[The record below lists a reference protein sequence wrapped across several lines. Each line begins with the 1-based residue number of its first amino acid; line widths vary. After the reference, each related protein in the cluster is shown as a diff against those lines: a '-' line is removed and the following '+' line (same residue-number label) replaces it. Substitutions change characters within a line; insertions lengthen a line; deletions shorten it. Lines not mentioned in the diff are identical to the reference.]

1 MKYPVAVLLSALALA
16 ACSTDAQQKDTAAAE
31 LPAESEA
38 AKLSNAVSS
47 RGRDTIAAGE
57 EFVTRVYLNQARQA
71 AIMAA
76 KTKRPEFL
84 ITYNPALQQAR
95 FDTAVMVGDT
105 GIVRFTPPVGVLK
118 PGEVKIHEWVY
129 QVAVDFNARYPG
141 PDTVF
146 MVREV
151 LYIKGQP

>member
-1 MKYPVAVLLSALALA
+1 MLGSALALA
-16 ACSTDAQQKDTAAAE
+16 ACSADTEQKSPGVAE

-71 AIMAA
+71 GIMAA
-76 KTKRPEFL
+76 KTKRPQFL

-95 FDTAVMVGDT
+95 FDTAVLVGDT
-105 GIVRFTPPVGVLK
+105 GIVRFTPQVGAFR
-118 PGEVKIHEWVY
+118 PGEVKTHEWVY
-129 QVAVDFNARYPG
+129 QVAVDFNGRYPG

-151 LYIKGQP
+151 LYIKARP